1 MRLLF
6 IGPPGAG
13 KGTQAE
19 RICRRY
25 GIVHISTGDMFR
37 EAIAA
42 GTPLGRKADEYI
54 RRGDLVPDEVVTGMV
69 VQRLA
74 QGDCAAGWLLDGYPR
89 TPAQAASLDRALADA
104 GQAIDKV
111 LLLEVPDEVLV
122 ERITGRRVDPQT
134 GQVYHVKHH
143 PPPADVAGRVV
154 QRPDDTETTF
164 GARLKKYH
172 AETRSVL
179 PLYESRGLLSRIDGN
194 APPELV
200 TAAIFTALG

>member
-19 RICRRY
+19 RICRRC

-42 GTPLGRKADEYI
+42 GTRLGRQADEYM
-54 RRGDLVPDEVVTGMV
+54 RRGDLVPDDVVTGMV
-69 VQRLA
+69 MQRLA
-74 QGDCAAGWLLDGYPR
+74 QADCAAGFLLDGYPR

-111 LLLEVPDEVLV
+111 LLLELPDEVLV
-122 ERITGRRVDPQT
+122 ERITGRRVDPAT
-134 GQVYHVKHH
+134 GQVYHVKHR
-143 PPPADVAGRVV
+143 PPPPDVAGRVV
-154 QRPDDTETTF
+154 QRPDDTEATF
-164 GARLKKYH
+164 RARLQKYR
-172 AETRSVL
+172 AETESVL
-179 PLYESRGLLSRIDGN
+179 PFYESRGLLARVGGN
-194 APPELV
+194 APPEEV
-200 TAAIFTALG
+200 TAEIFKALG